1 MTVVTTSSA
10 VASVAAPTEK
20 QINRLIQLG
29 YPQVP
34 ATRSEASQII
44 TRLLVARDMAPATLS
59 QRSRAGY
66 LGGRDLPGAGIRE
79 VSTQISLLEALAL
92 WDNAAENDAAA
103 INLAVE
109 TMVARIRERFCRMQT
124 ITVTAPA
131 GAEDAPM

>member
-1 MTVVTTSSA
+1 MTVQTTSSA
-10 VASVAAPTEK
+10 VASVAAPTDK

-59 QRSRAGY
+59 QRGRAGY

-92 WDNAAENDAAA
+92 WDQAETDEQHQVA
-103 INLAVE
+103 ID
-109 TMVARIRERFCRMQT
+109 TMIARIRERFCRMQSV
-124 ITVTAPA
+124 TVTAPA
-131 GAEDAPM
+131 RAEDAPM

>member
-1 MTVVTTSSA
+1 MTVQTTSSA
-10 VASVAAPTEK
+10 VASVAAPTDK

-59 QRSRAGY
+59 QRGRAGY

-92 WDNAAENDAAA
+92 WDQAETDEQHQVA
-103 INLAVE
+103 ID
-109 TMVARIRERFCRMQT
+109 TMIARIRERFCRMQSV
-124 ITVTAPA
+124 TVTAPVR
-131 GAEDAPM
+131 AEDAPM

>member
-1 MTVVTTSSA
+1 MTVQTTSSA
-10 VASVAAPTEK
+10 VASVAAPTDK

-59 QRSRAGY
+59 QRGRAGY

-79 VSTQISLLEALAL
+79 VSTQIKIGRAH
-92 WDNAAENDAAA
+92 
-103 INLAVE
+103 V
-109 TMVARIRERFCRMQT
+109 
-124 ITVTAPA
+124 
-131 GAEDAPM
+131 

>member
-1 MTVVTTSSA
+1 MTLATTSSA
-10 VASVAAPTEK
+10 VPSVAAPTEK
-20 QINRLIQLG
+20 QINRLLQLG

-59 QRSRAGY
+59 QRGRAGY

-92 WDNAAENDAAA
+92 WDNADTDEQYQVA
-103 INLAVE
+103 ID
-109 TMVARIRERFCRMQT
+109 TITARIRERFARMQT
-124 ITVTAPA
+124 VTVTAPA
-131 GAEDAPM
+131 PAEDAPM

>member
-1 MTVVTTSSA
+1 MTLATTSSA
-10 VASVAAPTEK
+10 VPSVAAPTEK
-20 QINRLIQLG
+20 QINRLLQLG

-59 QRSRAGY
+59 QRGRAGY

-92 WDNAAENDAAA
+92 WDNADTDEQYQVA
-103 INLAVE
+103 ID
-109 TMVARIRERFCRMQT
+109 TITARIRERFCRMQT
-124 ITVTAPA
+124 VTVTAPA
-131 GAEDAPM
+131 PAEDAPM

>member
-29 YPQVP
+29 HPEVP

-59 QRSRAGY
+59 QRGRAGY

-79 VSTQISLLEALAL
+79 VSTQIALLEALSL
-92 WDNAAENDAAA
+92 WEQAETDEQHQIA
-103 INLAVE
+103 ID
-109 TMVARIRERFCRMQT
+109 TMVARIRERFARLQPV
-124 ITVTAPA
+124 TVAINTPA
-131 GAEDAPM
+131 QA